1 MSTIVRRIDRG
12 VRTIDTSHITIT
24 ELVWADGGRSFEA
37 HLADGTDLTEDG
49 CFDEYPTDAQLRE
62 LLLGRPGCWTCPG
75 CRRHIDDTQA
85 DLIVDHVRDCDLVD
99 GAGHSITPTTRGGRH
114 S

>member
-1 MSTIVRRIDRG
+1 MSRIHRRTNRG
-12 VRTIDTSHITIT
+12 IRTIDTHQITIT
-24 ELVWADGGRSFEA
+24 ELVWTDGGRSFEA

-49 CFDEYPTDAQLRE
+49 CFDEHPTDAQLRD
-62 LLLGRPGCWTCPG
+62 LLHQRPGCWTCPG

-85 DLIVDHVRDCDLVD
+85 DMIVDHIRDCDLVD
-99 GAGHSITPTTRGGRH
+99 GAGHPITPTTHGGH